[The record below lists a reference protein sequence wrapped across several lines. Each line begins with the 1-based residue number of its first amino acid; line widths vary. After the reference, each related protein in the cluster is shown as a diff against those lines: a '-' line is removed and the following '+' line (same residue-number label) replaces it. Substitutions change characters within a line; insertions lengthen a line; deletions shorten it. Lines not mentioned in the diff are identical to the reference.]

1 MGGFFCIVK
10 IKKFFVNGGGQYA
23 PPLFSMHY
31 ERQITGVFNP
41 PQLYLSTTPQ
51 HLVP

>member
-10 IKKFFVNGGGQYA
+10 IKKFFVNGGA
-23 PPLFSMHY
+23 ICPPLFSMHY

>member
-1 MGGFFCIVK
+1 M
-10 IKKFFVNGGGQYA
+10 GGQYA

-51 HLVP
+51 HLVPCYENK